1 MTITTLPF
9 NELSVHQLYQIL
21 QLREKIFVLE
31 QTCLYQDLDDLDQQ
45 ALHTFLEIDGRI
57 VAYARVF
64 YRNEA
69 EGLVQIG
76 RVIAEQTLRRQGFA
90 TKVMQEAMQVATR
103 ELHARQ
109 LYLEAQCYAIPF
121 YEKLGFKVCSEEF
134 LEDGIPHVKMIYN
147 SIGSRIS

>member
-45 ALHTFLEIDGRI
+45 ALHSFLEIDGRI

-76 RVIAEQTLRRQGFA
+76 RVIAEQALRRQGLA

-134 LEDGIPHVKMIYN
+134 LEDGIPHVQMTLFP
-147 SIGSRIS
+147 